1 MQEGLIYFN
10 YGEKS
15 GGCQGK
21 AKGKA
26 RVVEDITPH
35 LGAIK
40 ELRGIEG
47 WTIIPETS
55 PQAEPN
61 RFLLR

>member
-40 ELRGIEG
+40 ELRVIEG
-47 WTIIPETS
+47 
-55 PQAEPN
+55 
-61 RFLLR
+61 